1 MKYIPGY
8 DTYKSMAEE
17 KLLQKDKV
25 IPYIPALL
33 KTENGFLQPVFII
46 EKDDAGNNIILVPAI
61 PETNKGQILIVKEE
75 RLKSVSFISANE
87 FDRVLKIMGK
97 GLLSQ
102 HRAGLNI

>member
-33 KTENGFLQPVFII
+33 KTENGFLQP
-46 EKDDAGNNIILVPAI
+46 
-61 PETNKGQILIVKEE
+61 ETGMRSI
-75 RLKSVSFISANE
+75 R
-87 FDRVLKIMGK
+87 
-97 GLLSQ
+97 
-102 HRAGLNI
+102 